1 MPNVKAKVIPD
12 SKIDSRKVID
22 QMALPVGDTE
32 VNLYCGNCHT
42 MLIKG
47 YSAARFP
54 NIVIR
59 CTNCRKIN
67 EP

>member
-1 MPNVKAKVIPD
+1 MPNVKANVIPD
-12 SKIDSRKVID
+12 SKIGSRKVID

-47 YSAARFP
+47 YSAAKFTDT
-54 NIVIR
+54 VIR